1 MINYRFALLK
11 CVALLLGKPIH
22 RGEPLAYFRGAE
34 EKKKVFPHR
43 LGISDE
49 WTALSSE
56 SVKINL
62 FQ

>member
-34 EKKKVFPHR
+34 EKKKGVPTSA
-43 LGISDE
+43 GN
-49 WTALSSE
+49 
-56 SVKINL
+56 K
-62 FQ
+62 